1 MENPRVSKYLS
12 DRGFEPQGLSNQG
25 QVFGMI
31 TAKAKELAPQFG
43 GDNFA
48 NTRAI
53 VTEFCRQILTMA
65 SNPPKPLGLGKEI
78 DTAAITFAFVK
89 LFSDPVMFD
98 EFATSNPDEKK

>member
-1 MENPRVSKYLS
+1 MENPKVSKYLS
-12 DRGFEPQGLSNQG
+12 DRGFEPEGLSNQG

-53 VTEFCRQILTMA
+53 VTEFCRQILTLA
-65 SNPPKPLGLGKEI
+65 ANPPKPLGLGKDI

-89 LFSDPVMFD
+89 LFSDPAMLD
-98 EFATSNPDEKK
+98 EWATEKPSKTK